1 MWKRETSYRPPT
13 ELGNA
18 IEEFFKKFGY
28 EKEYLQG
35 KIMAEWADVVGEAM
49 ASRVE
54 ILSFDGN
61 ILTVKTENS
70 VWKNEVFL
78 RKAELIKKINN
89 RYNQKIV
96 SEIYIK

>member
-1 MWKRETSYRPPT
+1 MLKKDTYYRPPT
-13 ELGNA
+13 ELGSA

-35 KIMAEWADVVGEAM
+35 KIMADWKDIVGEAM
-49 ASRVE
+49 ASRVK
-54 ILSFDGN
+54 ILSFDSD

-78 RKAELIKKINN
+78 RKAELVKLINN

-96 SEIYIK
+96 TEIYIK